1 MIRSVQMTNIVIGQ
15 ILGIIATIITF
26 ASYQVNSKRR
36 LLAIQTVSTLFTCI
50 SYLFLGAT
58 SGFAL
63 NIVCIVRNVVF
74 YFVDSK
80 SKWNYIAAS
89 ALALCMVV
97 LGALSWQGLISLLVI
112 IALAVNTVVMSLGKP
127 QRLRESVL
135 LTSSM
140 VLVYNIFVFSL
151 GGIVNESVAIVSSI
165 IGTIRFYS
173 KNNKTQEKGT
183 L

>member
-1 MIRSVQMTNIVIGQ
+1 MTNIVIGQ

-36 LLAIQTVSTLFTCI
+36 LLVIQTVATLFTCI
-50 SYLFLGAT
+50 SYLFLDAT

-74 YFVDSK
+74 YFVDSR

-89 ALALCMVV
+89 LLALCMVG
-97 LGALSWQGLISLLVI
+97 LGALSWQGPISLLVI

-151 GGIVNESVAIVSSI
+151 GGIVNEGVAIVSSV
-165 IGTIRFYS
+165 IGIVRFVA
-173 KNNKTQEKGT
+173 NKKRDREQGKV
-183 L
+183 

>member
-26 ASYQVNSKRR
+26 ASYQANSKRK
-36 LLAIQTVSTLFTCI
+36 LLVIQTVSTLCTCL
-50 SYLFLGAT
+50 SYLFLGAA

-63 NIVCIVRNVVF
+63 NIVCIVRNVIF

-80 SKWNYIAAS
+80 SKWNYISAS
-89 ALALCMVV
+89 LLALCMVGF
-97 LGALSWQGLISLLVI
+97 GALSWQGPISLLVI
-112 IALAVNTVVMSLGKP
+112 IALAVNTIVMSLGKP